1 MTTAHR
7 KFKALVIAYYFPPLG
22 LSGVQRT
29 FKFVKYMKKYEWEPT
44 VITTDNVAY
53 YAYDHS
59 INEELKSLNINVIR
73 ISGKEPN
80 SLLSHFGNFKPPKEI
95 FRRIFDI
102 FSQTFFIPDNKIS
115 WSTAAAKKADE
126 LLSAEHFDVI
136 FISSPPFSAF
146 EKISKLKFKY
156 QVPIIIDYR
165 DLWYNSYFSFYISP
179 IHKLFHK
186 KKEYNS
192 LKNSDA
198 VIVTNR
204 KIKEFLIKTYP
215 FLTFEDIVIIPHG
228 YDIEDFKKAPS
239 FPKSKNKM
247 VIMFSGTFI
256 GYGTPK
262 YLLKAF
268 KLITKERPDIAQNI
282 EIHFVGYLRSE
293 NYNLIKKLKLEEFIV
308 DYGYVDH
315 LTSVGK
321 ILSADVLWLMVDYRK
336 NIDAIL
342 PGKVYEYIG
351 CKKPILAC
359 VPDGA
364 AKMALQEYGA
374 SFICNP
380 DDVGEIK
387 EMIYKIYELYQNNN
401 LPIPSDEVV
410 EKYRRDFL
418 TESLIRVFQ
427 SKLKI

>member
-1 MTTAHR
+1 MTENK
-7 KFKALVIAYYFPPLG
+7 KFKVLIIAYYFPPLG

-29 FKFVKYMKKYEWEPT
+29 FKFVKYMRNYGWEPT
-44 VITTDNVAY
+44 VLTTNKVAY
-53 YAYDHS
+53 YAYD
-59 INEELKSLNINVIR
+59 NSLNNELNSLDIRVIR

-80 SLLSHFGNFKPPKEI
+80 SLLSRFGKLKPPREI
-95 FRRIFDI
+95 LRRIFDI
-102 FSQTFFIPDNKIS
+102 LSQTFFIPDNKIS

-126 LLSAEHFDVI
+126 LLNHEHFDAI
-136 FISSPPFSAF
+136 FVSSPPFSAF
-146 EKISKLKFKY
+146 EKISKLRIKY
-156 QVPIIIDYR
+156 EIPIIIDYR

-179 IHKLFHK
+179 VHKLLHK
-186 KKEYNS
+186 KKEYHS
-192 LKNSDA
+192 LKNADA
-198 VIVTNR
+198 VVVTNR

-228 YDIEDFKKAPS
+228 FDIEDFKNS
-239 FPKSKNKM
+239 QRFPKPNGKM
-247 VIMFSGTFI
+247 IIMFSGTFI

-282 EIHFVGYLRSE
+282 EIHFIGYLRKE
-293 NYNLIKKLKLEEFIV
+293 NHKLIKKLKLEEFII
-308 DYGYVDH
+308 DHGYVDH

-321 ILSADVLWLMVDYRK
+321 ILSADVLWFMVDYRK

-351 CKKPILAC
+351 SKKPIFAC

-374 SFICNP
+374 SFICSPNNIL
-380 DDVGEIK
+380 EIK
-387 EMIYKIYELYQNNN
+387 EMIYKIYELFRNNN
-401 LPIPSDEVV
+401 LPVPSDEVV
-410 EKYRRDFL
+410 EKYRRDLL
-418 TESLIRVFQ
+418 TETLIKVFQ
-427 SKLKI
+427 SKLNV